1 MLLEARNVLDHDIP
15 LPAISPRLGQR
26 PRVPEPESVEDVGID
41 FERLADLAL
50 KTFLVAGRL
59 SVGDLADHMALP
71 AFIAQEILDH
81 LRRAKLVDSVAGL
94 DPHARV
100 QQYALTETGGDK
112 AYALLQRNRYTG
124 PTPVPLA
131 TYCDVIRRTA
141 RQASHVSYATLEEAF
156 AHLVVSR
163 DLIMH
168 VGPAI
173 ESGRSLFLYGPPGNG
188 KTTIAEAIGNG
199 CGGETLVPYAIE
211 AKGEIIRVFDAA
223 VHQVIPDDD
232 GTETDD
238 LLAMLLPNR
247 APRGDRRWTRI
258 RRPLLVAGGELT
270 LDQLELSYSPS
281 TGVHQAPYQLKANGG
296 TFLIDDFGRQRMR
309 PSDLLNRW
317 IVPLEKS
324 RDYLHLASGDVIEV
338 PFATL
343 LILATNMQPRDLVDE
358 AFLRRIKY
366 TVELPDPTP
375 SQYRAI
381 FKLCCRKAG
390 IAFEEG
396 AIEDLIDRYY
406 TQPGRPMRGCHPRDL
421 VERLKDQASYDERD
435 PRLDPEEID
444 RACRGY
450 FQLRG

>member
-1 MLLEARNVLDHDIP
+1 MLLQASSLLDREDP
-15 LPAISPRLGQR
+15 LPSISPLTGQR
-26 PRVPEPESVEDVGID
+26 PRAPEPESVEDVGID

-59 SVGDLADHMALP
+59 SVGDLADRMALP

-81 LRRAKLVDSVAGL
+81 LRRSKLLDSVAGL

-100 QQYALTETGGDK
+100 QQYALTETGSDK

-131 TYCDVIRRTA
+131 TYCDIIRRTA
-141 RQASHVSYATLEEAF
+141 RQTTHVSYATLEKAF
-156 AHLVVSR
+156 SNLVVSR

-173 ESGRSLFLYGPPGNG
+173 ESGRSLFLYGAPGNG

-223 VHQVIPDDD
+223 VHQIVPDDD
-232 GTETDD
+232 EADADD

-247 APRGDRRWTRI
+247 AQRGDRRWARI

-296 TFLIDDFGRQRMR
+296 TFLIDDFGRQRIR
-309 PSDLLNRW
+309 PDDLLNRW
-317 IVPLEKS
+317 IVPLEKGY
-324 RDYLHLASGDVIEV
+324 DYLHLASGDVIEI
-338 PFATL
+338 PFEAFV
-343 LILATNMQPRDLVDE
+343 IFSTNLKPRDLVDE
-358 AFLRRIKY
+358 AFLRRIQY
-366 TVELPDPTP
+366 TIEMADPSP
-375 SQYRAI
+375 EQFREI
-381 FKLCCRKAG
+381 FRRCCVARGLHYDDSIAG
-390 IAFEEG
+390 YV
-396 AIEDLIDRYY
+396 IDRYY
-406 TQPGRPMRGCHPRDL
+406 RSTRRPMRSCHPRDIVKRICDL
-421 VERLKDQASYDERD
+421 ASFQEREPVLTRETVDW
-435 PRLDPEEID
+435 
-444 RACRGY
+444 ACDGY
-450 FQLRG
+450 FRLQE